1 LRIGKVILQKGIST
15 DQMRKL
21 LTEGK
26 TGLIAGFV
34 SKKGKARP
42 FSAFLTLNAKGKI
55 GWEFPPR
62 EAKGKKAA
70 GGAG

>member
-1 LRIGKVILQKGIST
+1 MILQKTISPE
-15 DQMRKL
+15 QMRKL

-42 FSAFLTLNAKGKI
+42 FSAFLKLEPKGKI
-55 GWEFPPR
+55 AWEFPPR
-62 EAKGKKAA
+62 EAKPQAPRPAKA
-70 GGAG
+70 G

>member
-1 LRIGKVILQKGIST
+1 
-15 DQMRKL
+15 MRKL

-34 SKKGKARP
+34 SKKGRARP
-42 FSAFLTLNAKGKI
+42 FSAFLTLGPKGKI

-62 EAKGKKAA
+62 EAKPKKAA
-70 GGAG
+70 

>member
-1 LRIGKVILQKGIST
+1 MILQKSIST

-62 EAKGKKAA
+62 EPRPKRPAPPKAE
-70 GGAG
+70 